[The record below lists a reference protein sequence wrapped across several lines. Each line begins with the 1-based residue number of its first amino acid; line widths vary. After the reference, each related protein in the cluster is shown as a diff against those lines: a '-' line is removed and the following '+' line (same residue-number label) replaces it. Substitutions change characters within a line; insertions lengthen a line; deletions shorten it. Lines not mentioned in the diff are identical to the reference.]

1 MNYQISN
8 SKIKINPTG
17 LVLIYTKNLPTKYS
31 GILIT
36 RKRCPAPGN
45 RRARNLVFAFRRALV
60 RTFAYGDISPAQS

>member
-36 RKRCPAPGN
+36 RLAKNFGTCT
-45 RRARNLVFAFRRALV
+45 RA
-60 RTFAYGDISPAQS
+60 